1 MLFIT
6 KTRPHTIDFDHEIEY
21 HSIFPDKKATMSN
34 ETKYQAVKAYI
45 ESGKMKSFTEIFD
58 ITTKNAI
65 IKDSGIN
72 YVRITNKINNP
83 EKFTVKDI
91 IIIAR
96 LIGIESAKLYELIA
110 AAAEKKVPVRKK
122 RQ

>member
-1 MLFIT
+1 
-6 KTRPHTIDFDHEIEY
+6 
-21 HSIFPDKKATMSN
+21 MSN
-34 ETKYQAVKAYI
+34 ETRYQAVKAYI

-65 IKDSGIN
+65 IQDSGIN

-91 IIIAR
+91 IVIAR

-122 RQ
+122 R